1 MREHGFLVSQ
11 RGRVPV
17 GEVAEARGQAPLIT
31 ARPEDRLA
39 EVIGRMRQH
48 AVSQLPVVDAEGR
61 LLGLV
66 SEVELLDHMLN
77 SDHDHLPNETI
88 AGMVNDQVSVA
99 GPGDPLDQVLPDL
112 LSRKVVVLTDEAR
125 RPSGILTVIDAL
137 EFVASGS
144 GE

>member
-1 MREHGFLVSQ
+1 
-11 RGRVPV
+11 
-17 GEVAEARGQAPLIT
+17 
-31 ARPEDRLA
+31 
-39 EVIGRMRQH
+39 
-48 AVSQLPVVDAEGR
+48 
-61 LLGLV
+61 
-66 SEVELLDHMLN
+66 
-77 SDHDHLPNETI
+77 
-88 AGMVNDQVSVA
+88 MVNDQVSVA

>member
-1 MREHGFLVSQ
+1 
-11 RGRVPV
+11 
-17 GEVAEARGQAPLIT
+17 
-31 ARPEDRLA
+31 
-39 EVIGRMRQH
+39 
-48 AVSQLPVVDAEGR
+48 VVDADGR

-66 SEVELLDHMLN
+66 SEVDLLDHMLN

-99 GPGDPLDQVLPDL
+99 GPEDPLDQVLPDL

-137 EFVASGS
+137 EFVAGGS

>member
-1 MREHGFLVSQ
+1 MREHGFLVTQ

-17 GEVAEARGQAPLIT
+17 GEVAEARGQAALIT
-31 ARPEDRLA
+31 AGPQDRLL

-48 AVSQLPVVDAEGR
+48 GVSQLPVVDADGR

-66 SEVELLDHMLN
+66 SEVDLLDHMLN

-99 GPGDPLDQVLPDL
+99 GPEDPLDQVLPDL
-112 LSRKVVVLTDEAR
+112 LSRKVVVLTDEGR

-137 EFVASGS
+137 EFVAGGG